1 MKMWPFATIR
11 ELRSEVRGY
20 SDTLTQLLVARAGG
34 GEEPTGSA
42 SITAAA
48 ECAAGMWSRSFAA
61 AKVTPDTAVLT
72 PSLLASIARSLI
84 VAGESLHVIQVR
96 GGELHLIPSGS
107 WDVLGDSA
115 DPSSWEYKAQIDG
128 PNGARTI
135 TVPSAMVIHCRYSY
149 DPSRPW
155 QGIGPLARAGLD
167 AGLLSAVV
175 TRLKQETS
183 APSGY
188 LIPSPVDGGSTTT
201 ATLRED
207 LKAAKGGVLLA
218 ETVSGGYGDSSAAP
232 HGDWSQRRF
241 GGEPPDVFRALRSEV
256 GSSIMDAA
264 GIPASLSYPQA
275 DGTSQRESWR
285 RFLHGSV
292 APVARIVAGEIESK
306 LEIAGLKFDFMGLYA
321 SDIVGRS
328 NAVRALTRAGVS
340 VERALELAGL

>member
-1 MKMWPFATIR
+1 MWPFSKIK
-11 ELRSEVRGY
+11 ELRREARGF
-20 SDTLTQLLVARAGG
+20 SDSLTELLIARAGG
-34 GEEPTGSA
+34 GEEPTGSV
-42 SITAAA
+42 SLTAAA
-48 ECAAGMWSRSFAA
+48 ECAAGMWARAFAA
-61 AKVTPDTAVLT
+61 ATVTPDTAVLT
-72 PSLLASIARSLI
+72 PGVLASIARSLI
-84 VAGESLHVIQVR
+84 VAGESLHVIEVLD
-96 GGELHLIPSGS
+96 GDLYLIPASS
-107 WDVLGDSA
+107 WDVTGDSPH
-115 DPSSWEYKAQIDG
+115 PSSWSYELQLDG
-128 PNGARTI
+128 PDGSRKV
-135 TVPSAMVIHCRYSY
+135 TVPSAGVVHCRYSY
-149 DPSRPW
+149 DASRPW
-155 QGIGPLARAGLD
+155 QGIGPLAHAGLD
-167 AGLLSAVV
+167 ADLLSAVV
-175 TRLKQETS
+175 TRLKEEAS

>member
-1 MKMWPFATIR
+1 MWPFGKFR
-11 ELRSEVRGY
+11 ELRRESRSF
-20 SDTLTQLLVARAGG
+20 SDTLTELLIARAGG

-149 DPSRPW
+149 DASRPW

-175 TRLKQETS
+175 TRLKQEAS

-188 LIPSPVDGGSTTT
+188 LIPSPADGGSTTT

-207 LKAAKGGVLLA
+207 LRGAKGGVVLA
-218 ETVSGGYGDSSAAP
+218 ETMASGYGDSAASP
-232 HGDWSQRRF
+232 HGDWSQKRF
-241 GGEPPDVFRALRSEV
+241 GGEPPEVLKALRSEV

-264 GIPASLSYPQA
+264 GIPASLSYPQS
-275 DGTSQRESWR
+275 DGTAQRESWR

-306 LEIAGLKFDFMGLYA
+306 LEIGNLKFGFAAMYA
-321 SDIVGRS
+321 SDIVGRAS
-328 NAVRALTRAGVS
+328 AFQKLTAGGMDVDEARR
-340 VERALELAGL
+340 VAGL